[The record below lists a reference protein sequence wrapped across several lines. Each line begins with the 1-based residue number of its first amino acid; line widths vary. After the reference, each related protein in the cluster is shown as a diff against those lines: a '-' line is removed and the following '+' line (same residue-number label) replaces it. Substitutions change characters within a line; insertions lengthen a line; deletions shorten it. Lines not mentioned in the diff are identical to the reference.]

1 MTKFAGQEL
10 PVKEVYERHNVA
22 TRFTKRNYKAVLLKL
37 EAAGEGSAPAA
48 RGNRSTQRTI
58 ADHVRIRFPVR

>member
-37 EAAGEGSAPAA
+37 EAAGKVRAEPAA
-48 RGNRSTQRTI
+48 TERRKRTI